1 MELINEFMNVLYAIL
16 LAIYCMIF
24 PSGSDMKTREGFV
37 SLPGLRSGDLSL
49 YPNGSEVSGSGSD
62 NRYRMFEPYLRQTEL
77 SSRDQRDNH
86 KWPTGRTLVGSTE
99 QSLSSAPVLPCSY
112 PRPKMGGETLHSKE
126 DAIARNKL
134 MHSPVMF

>member
-1 MELINEFMNVLYAIL
+1 MELLNDFVKVIYTIF

-24 PSGSDMKTREGFV
+24 PSGSYMKEREGFV

-49 YPNGSEVSGSGSD
+49 YPNGSEVSGRGSD
-62 NRYRMFEPYLRQTEL
+62 NRYRIFEPYLRQTEL

-86 KWPTGRTLVGSTE
+86 KWPVGRTLVGSTE

-112 PRPKMGGETLHSKE
+112 PRPKMGGEALHSRE
-126 DAIARNKL
+126 DSVRRNKL